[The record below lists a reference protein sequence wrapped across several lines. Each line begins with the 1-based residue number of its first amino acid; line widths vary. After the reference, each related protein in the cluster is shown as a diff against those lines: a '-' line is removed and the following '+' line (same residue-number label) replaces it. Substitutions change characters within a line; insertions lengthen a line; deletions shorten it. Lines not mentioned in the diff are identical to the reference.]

1 MSSVLTLWLL
11 LPLPQPS
18 PAPPLTHYMY
28 LHHPTPSKL
37 TAAALL
43 PSTMVLL
50 FFYMDLGFFE
60 LNLVLQEL
68 TILGELAKIPLP
80 NVLSGRHVR
89 LLV

>member
-43 PSTMVLL
+43 PSTALL
-50 FFYMDLGFFE
+50 LHGLGLAFFE

>member
-43 PSTMVLL
+43 PYTALL
-50 FFYMDLGFFE
+50 LHMDLGFFE